1 MLLTSPGSNV
11 PLFMVV
17 IAYGKGIIAA
27 EQYHGRVN
35 AKKVSSFVREHL
47 ASMFKNVLTQR
58 EIFFCSMVILHR
70 TASKPD
76 LLGMS
81 LAQEHLV
88 FFLHVNI
95 FKCIELC
102 F

>member
-17 IAYGKGIIAA
+17 IAYGMGIIAA

-47 ASMFKNVLTQR
+47 ASMFKKVLTQR
-58 EIFFCSMVILHR
+58 EIFSAVWLSFTGQRQSQIC
-70 TASKPD
+70 
-76 LLGMS
+76 LG
-81 LAQEHLV
+81 
-88 FFLHVNI
+88 
-95 FKCIELC
+95 
-102 F
+102 